1 MDTLKNTF
9 IKVILLFILLNS
21 INAQTFDT
29 IIVKMYKSDTSTQPY
44 DTFFYVKKRKT
55 NKSIYKRKKILF
67 PKLFKRREKTNKDE
81 DNIR

>member
-9 IKVILLFILLNS
+9 IKVIFLFILLNS

-29 IIVKMYKSDTSTQPY
+29 IIVKMYKCDTSTQPY

-81 DNIR
+81 

>member
-9 IKVILLFILLNS
+9 IKVIFLFILLNS

-67 PKLFKRREKTNKDE
+67 PKLFKRREKSNKDE
-81 DNIR
+81 R

>member
-9 IKVILLFILLNS
+9 IKVIFLSILLNS

-29 IIVKMYKSDTSTQPY
+29 IIIKMYKSDTSTQPY

-67 PKLFKRREKTNKDE
+67 PKLFKRREKINGPK
-81 DNIR
+81 

>member
-81 DNIR
+81 

>member
-1 MDTLKNTF
+1 MGNFKNSFIIFTLT
-9 IKVILLFILLNS
+9 LLILNS

-44 DTFFYVKKRKT
+44 DTFFYVRKIKT

-67 PKLFKRREKTNKDE
+67 PKLSKRREKTKKND
-81 DNIR
+81 

>member
-1 MDTLKNTF
+1 MSNLKNSF
-9 IKVILLFILLNS
+9 IIFTLTLLILNS

-29 IIVKMYKSDTSTQPY
+29 IIVKMYKSDTSTKPY

>member
-1 MDTLKNTF
+1 MGNFKNSFIVFTLT
-9 IKVILLFILLNS
+9 LILLNL

-55 NKSIYKRKKILF
+55 NKIIYKRKKILF
-67 PKLFKRREKTNKDE
+67 PKLFKRREKTNEND
-81 DNIR
+81 

>member
-9 IKVILLFILLNS
+9 IKVIFLFILLNS

-29 IIVKMYKSDTSTQPY
+29 IIVKMYKNDTSTQPY

-67 PKLFKRREKTNKDE
+67 PKLFKRREKTNKND
-81 DNIR
+81 